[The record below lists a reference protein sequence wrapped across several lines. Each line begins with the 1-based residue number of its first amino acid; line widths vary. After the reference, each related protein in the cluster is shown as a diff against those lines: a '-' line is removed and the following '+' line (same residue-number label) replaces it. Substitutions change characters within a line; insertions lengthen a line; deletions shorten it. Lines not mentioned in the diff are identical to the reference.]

1 MWQKGPVAA
10 LWCLSSNTEFTRTKS
25 QLASHR
31 LAGKH
36 CRSYRMFTSHF
47 LAVVQAVQSCAAVAA
62 AQQGPPLVF
71 YPSQGRNFPT
81 ASPKLPKFVRASM
94 VSSMNLF
101 IQRGWASQGV
111 FSDRCL
117 QFKHFLLLFV
127 KYWGQIFSLKTR
139 SFGKSE
145 PVSCLCECRRTR
157 KQNERFREE
166 NVVPG

>member
-25 QLASHR
+25 QLASHP

-47 LAVVQAVQSCAAVAA
+47 LAVVQAVQSCPAVAA

-101 IQRGWASQGV
+101 IQTAGQARECFQTDV
-111 FSDRCL
+111 CNFSTFYYYL
-117 QFKHFLLLFV
+117 
-127 KYWGQIFSLKTR
+127 
-139 SFGKSE
+139 
-145 PVSCLCECRRTR
+145 
-157 KQNERFREE
+157 
-166 NVVPG
+166 